1 MVDRPGGRPPGLGA
15 RSPITVA
22 ERLLD
27 IEPVVVTADTPLS
40 ALIRR
45 AGSSPATRV
54 IGVVDGAGVL
64 IGVISSHDLV
74 AAVVGRIAP
83 GALIADIHDVAG
95 VQEFD
100 RYVEGRTAADL
111 MREPAGLPPTATL
124 AEAFHLMHV
133 RGLSGVYVV
142 DGASRPTGYVDGL
155 ELAAAVEAP
164 LSGDAA
170 V

>member
-1 MVDRPGGRPPGLGA
+1 MVDSPGGRPRGLAA

-27 IEPVVVTADTPLS
+27 IEPVVVAGEVPLA

-45 AGSSPATRV
+45 AGASPATRV
-54 IGVVDGAGVL
+54 IGVVDAAGVL
-64 IGVISSHDLV
+64 VGVVTSHDLV

-83 GALIADIHDVAG
+83 GALISDIHDVAG
-95 VQEFD
+95 VRQYD

-111 MREPAGLPPTATL
+111 MREPATLPRTATL

-142 DGASRPTGYVDGL
+142 DEAGRPTGYLDGL
-155 ELAAAVEAP
+155 ELAAAIEAALP
-164 LSGDAA
+164 DDPA